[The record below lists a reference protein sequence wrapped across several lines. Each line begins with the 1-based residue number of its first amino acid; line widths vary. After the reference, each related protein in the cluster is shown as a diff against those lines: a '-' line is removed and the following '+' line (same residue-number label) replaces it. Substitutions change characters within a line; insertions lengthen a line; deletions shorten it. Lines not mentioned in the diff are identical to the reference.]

1 MCRTPPPSA
10 IQAALALG
18 PAALATN
25 APTTVQ
31 GSPSLRLQRTY
42 SVVLAD
48 GRTFQ
53 LVLPPPPTLRLLRS
67 ERSAVEAE
75 AAAVRW
81 IRDGFV
87 SHFSFSS
94 SVTGDGVRDAGGK
107 DGDGVDLGLGGLG
120 IGIDLPTF
128 VHASIE
134 LPNPLEA
141 PHLFLSPAVGT
152 PLALALSQTRTPIAG
167 SDRRGVDR
175 QTGTLMRKLARLTS
189 PTGRW
194 GSVAAVVPLSLS
206 RSHSQP
212 GPGLGRSHS
221 QGASSKTELITGSKP
236 RPLSITSGS
245 NGAESW
251 SLAFH
256 GLLEGIL
263 RDGEDM
269 AVAVPYAAIR
279 RNFRRLANVLDGVVV
294 PRLVVVDGGDE
305 VNVLV
310 EQRASEGN
318 KMDWAVS
325 GLQDWS
331 SSLFGDPLVASIFS
345 DGPSEAFLEGFSGTS
360 STGLVAGA
368 LRVSRDVIDDLPGA
382 SVRLMLYQMYHALVC
397 IVREF
402 YRPRV
407 DSSKRELAA
416 RKRLNEV
423 LAKLADVADDP
434 KRSHKRPSGEMSP
447 AKRLKGDDGGRS

>member
-1 MCRTPPPSA
+1 M
-10 IQAALALG
+10 
-18 PAALATN
+18 
-25 APTTVQ
+25 
-31 GSPSLRLQRTY
+31 
-42 SVVLAD
+42 
-48 GRTFQ
+48 
-53 LVLPPPPTLRLLRS
+53 
-67 ERSAVEAE
+67 EAE
-75 AAAVRW
+75 AAVVRW
-81 IRDGFV
+81 IRGGFV
-87 SHFSFSS
+87 SPLSFSS
-94 SVTGDGVRDAGGK
+94 SATGDGVWDTGGTG
-107 DGDGVDLGLGGLG
+107 GDRVDLGLG

-128 VHASIE
+128 IHASIE
-134 LPNPLEA
+134 LPNPLQA

-152 PLALALSQTRTPIAG
+152 PLTLALSQTRTSITGA
-167 SDRRGVDR
+167 DRRNIDR
-175 QTGTLMRKLARLTS
+175 QTGALMRKLARLTS
-189 PTGRW
+189 PTGQW
-194 GSVAAVVPLSLS
+194 GNVAAVVPLSLS

-212 GPGLGRSHS
+212 MSSPGRGHS
-221 QGASSKTELITGSKP
+221 QGASSKTEISIGGKT
-236 RPLSITSGS
+236 RPLPTASGS

-251 SLAFH
+251 ALAFH
-256 GLLEGIL
+256 SLLEGIL

-269 AVAVPYAAIR
+269 AVAVPYAAVR
-279 RNFRRLANVLDGVVV
+279 RTFRRLANVLDGVVV

-310 EQRASEGN
+310 EQRQCEGG
-318 KMDWAVS
+318 KVDWVVS

-331 SSLFGDPLVASIFS
+331 NSLFGDPLMASTFS
-345 DGPSEAFLEGFSGTS
+345 DGPSESFLEGFNGTS
-360 STGLVAGA
+360 SMGLAAGA
-368 LRVSRDVIDDLPGA
+368 LRFSRDVIDDLSSAG
-382 SVRLMLYQMYHALVC
+382 VRLMLYQMYHALVC